1 MNYVNEKRLNKGL
14 RITLG
19 LLLVTVFSSARADLL
34 HPPAGELMEP
44 LPSPVPEID
53 AVSSC
58 GLNLLREA
66 GKHGE
71 HVTGLPE
78 LYTRASVDKS
88 EEFMQYLLS
97 IIYVESKFNK
107 LAISPALAYG
117 LMQMTEIAVREAA
130 GNCPSLRML
139 GDMSKLHDSYTN
151 VKYGSCFLKKLLTD
165 MDGDWTRTLI
175 AYNGGYRALQ
185 DYDKGVQMNK
195 ETANYVLLVERAR
208 KSICQRNK

>member
-1 MNYVNEKRLNKGL
+1 VEE
-14 RITLG
+14 
-19 LLLVTVFSSARADLL
+19 LVES
-34 HPPAGELMEP
+34 

-78 LYTRASVDKS
+78 LYSRASVDKS

-175 AYNGGYRALQ
+175 AYNGGYAQLIK
-185 DYDKGVQMNK
+185 YDRGDTITH
-195 ETANYVLLVERAR
+195 ETSNYVLKVNRALN
-208 KSICQRNK
+208 KICRQK